1 MQYTYRRASALRK
14 VRTFTSPECFTEEKK
29 CLGESSPPSVFFLL
43 AKKSLIFTTPPP
55 PPPPHRTR
63 TRPAISTWQQH
74 MPRPRERERKIR
86 VPFSLRQISPF
97 ARSFVLRGYM
107 TTLFSLSAL
116 FLRKIDLKGD
126 EESLVSPLFS
136 PKQRRR
142 SHLLSIPRFG
152 NPQSAEGSAGR
163 QFPPPI
169 RVVGF
174 SVYMYSV

>member
-1 MQYTYRRASALRK
+1 MHCAVYVSKGKCPSQGALLHKSRMLHG
-14 VRTFTSPECFTEEKK
+14 RKK

-126 EESLVSPLFS
+126 EESLVS
-136 PKQRRR
+136 
-142 SHLLSIPRFG
+142 LLLTETATTKPFIIDPSIWE
-152 NPQSAEGSAGR
+152 STKC
-163 QFPPPI
+163 
-169 RVVGF
+169 
-174 SVYMYSV
+174 